1 MRAGLL
7 LRSRAALA
15 SPRRETRSPG
25 RTTVAEGTDFKR
37 LIAEYRMLSTANV
50 SDGLDRLG
58 IAGCPHGIGPLWDA
72 CGKIVGPAA
81 TLKLVPVGEASESP
95 VLGTLEAIKRGRPGD
110 VLVIDQGGRTDVNS
124 YGGVAGFTTRHFGLV
139 GCVIDGVTRD
149 IDEYKQLNLP
159 VYGRGFI
166 QQSIRNR
173 CACAGYA
180 IEVSLGGVPVRP
192 GDLVMA
198 DENGVCVVP
207 KERIAEALEF
217 ARLFKAIEDSVIEA
231 VRGGMDPVAAHER
244 VRYDMMTAAG
254 FKP

>member
-1 MRAGLL
+1 M
-7 LRSRAALA
+7 SK
-15 SPRRETRSPG
+15 S
-25 RTTVAEGTDFKR
+25 

-50 SDGLDRLG
+50 SDGLDRLKIKG
-58 IAGCPHGIGPLWDA
+58 APHGIGPLWDS
-72 CGKIVGPAA
+72 CPKIVGPAA
-81 TLKLVPVGEASESP
+81 TLKLVPVGQAEESP
-95 VLGTLEAIKRGRPGD
+95 VLGTLEAVKRGRPGD
-110 VLVIDQGGRTDVNS
+110 VLVIDQAGRMDVNS

-159 VYGRGFI
+159 VYGKGFI

-180 IEVSLGGVPVRP
+180 IEVQLGGVPVRP

-207 KERIAEALEF
+207 KARMAEVLEF
-217 ARLFKAIEDSVIEA
+217 AKLFKSIEDTVVEA
-231 VRGGMDPVAAHER
+231 VRGGADPVQAHQR
-244 VRYDMMTAAG
+244 VRYDMMTKAG
-254 FKP
+254 YKP